1 MKVNPATSNDYDIV
15 ANHQFAEI
23 RKDKES
29 GQQVLFALRSFKKG
43 DKISPLGAAF
53 VSDKPSYLTV
63 QTGNKTH
70 IALHPYFLQY
80 INHGC
85 DPNCFFDTTK
95 GEVTA
100 LRDIEEGE
108 EFTFF
113 YPSTEWDMASPFQCY
128 CNQPGCLGFING
140 ASHIPEEI
148 IKRYKLSDFIKR
160 KLQYRQRKVKKV
172 A

>member
-23 RKDKES
+23 RKDRET
-29 GQQVLFALRSFKKG
+29 GQQVLFALKSFRKG
-43 DKISPLGAAF
+43 EKISPLGAAF

-63 QTGNKTH
+63 QTGSKTH

-100 LRDIEEGE
+100 LRDIAEGE

-113 YPSTEWDMASPFQCY
+113 YPSTEWDMASPFHCY
-128 CNQPGCLGFING
+128 CNQPGCLGYINV
-140 ASHIPEEI
+140 ATHIPEEI

>member
-1 MKVNPATSNDYDIV
+1 MSINPSKSNNYDV
-15 ANHQFAEI
+15 VSNHQFAEI
-23 RKDKES
+23 RKDHAS
-29 GQQVLFALRSFKKG
+29 GQQTLFALKHFKK
-43 DKISPLGAAF
+43 DDVISLLGAAF
-53 VSDKPSYLTV
+53 VTDKPSYLTV

-85 DPNCFFDTTK
+85 DPNCFFDTSNMK
-95 GEVTA
+95 VVA

-113 YPSTEWDMASPFQCY
+113 YPSTEWEMASPFQCY
-128 CNQPGCLGFING
+128 CNQPGCLGLING
-140 ASHIPEEI
+140 AAHIPKEVLR
-148 IKRYKLSDFIKR
+148 RYKLSDFIRRKAQYQQR
-160 KLQYRQRKVKKV
+160 KLKI

>member
-1 MKVNPATSNDYDIV
+1 MSTNPAASAAYDV
-15 ANHQFAEI
+15 VSSHQFAEI
-23 RKDKES
+23 RKDHSS
-29 GQQVLFALRSFKKG
+29 GQQTLFALKNFKK
-43 DKISPLGAAF
+43 DEVISPLGAAF

-85 DPNCFFDTTK
+85 DPNCFFDTSNK
-95 GEVTA
+95 KVVA
-100 LRDIEEGE
+100 LRDIEAGE

-113 YPSTEWDMASPFQCY
+113 YPSTEWEMASPFQCY
-128 CNQPGCLGFING
+128 CNQPGCLGLING
-140 ASHIPEEI
+140 AAFIPNEVLR
-148 IKRYKLSDFIKR
+148 RYKLSGFIKR
-160 KLQYRQRKVKKV
+160 KIQYRQRKLKI

>member
-23 RKDKES
+23 RKDRET
-29 GQQVLFALRSFKKG
+29 GQQVLFALRSFRKG
-43 DKISPLGAAF
+43 EKISPLGAAF

-85 DPNCFFDTTK
+85 NPNCFFDTTK
-95 GEVTA
+95 MEVTA

-113 YPSTEWDMASPFQCY
+113 YP
-128 CNQPGCLGFING
+128 CLLYTSDAADERSSVDLGG
-140 ASHIPEEI
+140 RRI
-148 IKRYKLSDFIKR
+148 IK
-160 KLQYRQRKVKKV
+160 KKKKY
-172 A
+172 

>member
-23 RKDKES
+23 RKDRET
-29 GQQVLFALRSFKKG
+29 GQQVLFALRSFRKG
-43 DKISPLGAAF
+43 EKISPLGAAF

-85 DPNCFFDTTK
+85 NPNC
-95 GEVTA
+95 
-100 LRDIEEGE
+100 LRDVAEGE

-113 YPSTEWDMASPFQCY
+113 YPSTEWNMASPFQCY

-148 IKRYKLSDFIKR
+148 LKRYKLSDFIKR
-160 KLQYRQRKVKKV
+160 KIHYRQRKLKR

>member
-1 MKVNPATSNDYDIV
+1 MPSNPAHSNDYEIV

-23 RKDKES
+23 RKDKHS
-29 GQQVLFALRSFKKG
+29 GQQTLFALRSFKKG
-43 DKISPLGAAF
+43 EVISPMGAAF

-63 QTGNKTH
+63 QTSNKTH

-85 DPNCFFDTTK
+85 DPNCFFDTSLMQ
-95 GEVTA
+95 VTA
-100 LRDIEEGE
+100 LRDIRDGE

-113 YPSTEWDMASPFQCY
+113 YPSTEWEMASPFQCY
-128 CNQPGCLGFING
+128 CNQPSCIGYISGS
-140 ASHIPEEI
+140 AHIPYDI
-148 IKRYKLSDFIKR
+148 LKRYKLSDFIKR
-160 KLQYRQRKVKKV
+160 KLQYRQRKLKR

>member
-23 RKDKES
+23 RKDRET
-29 GQQVLFALRSFKKG
+29 GQQVLFALKSFRKG
-43 DKISPLGAAF
+43 EKISPLGAAF

-85 DPNCFFDTTK
+85 NPNCFFDTTK
-95 GEVTA
+95 MEVTA
-100 LRDIEEGE
+100 LRDIAEGE

-113 YPSTEWDMASPFQCY
+113 YPSTEWNMASPFQCY

-140 ASHIPEEI
+140 ASHIQEEI
-148 IKRYKLSDFIKR
+148 LKRYKLSDFIKR
-160 KLQYRQRKVKKV
+160 KIHYRQRKLKR